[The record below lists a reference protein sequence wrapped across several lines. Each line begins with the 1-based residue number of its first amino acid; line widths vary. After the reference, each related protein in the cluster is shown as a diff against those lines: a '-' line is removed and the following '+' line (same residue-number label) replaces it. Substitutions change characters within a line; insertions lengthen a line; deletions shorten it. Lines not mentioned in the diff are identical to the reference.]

1 MHFLFLFHITAA
13 KASLYVLKFYCVF
26 CSDSFNNILQM
37 LPSKDANFVGY
48 TYKNFE
54 IVNED
59 HIPGIAELKKKNNK
73 PKRPSIRSLFDL
85 YAFPPSSQ
93 THLILLIGLLW
104 EISLTFCQH
113 NQRSLKAP
121 NPSHCASLLD
131 LHNIKINGL

>member
-73 PKRPSIRSLFDL
+73 PKRPSIRSLFDTPD
-85 YAFPPSSQ
+85 PPDRPALGNFLNILPTQSEVPESSESEPLRQ
-93 THLILLIGLLW
+93 
-104 EISLTFCQH
+104 SARSAQH
-113 NQRSLKAP
+113 QDQWPMRR
-121 NPSHCASLLD
+121 
-131 LHNIKINGL
+131 

>member
-73 PKRPSIRSLFDL
+73 PKRPSIRSLFEV
-85 YAFPPSSQ
+85 PESSESEPLRQ
-93 THLILLIGLLW
+93 
-104 EISLTFCQH
+104 SARSAQH
-113 NQRSLKAP
+113 QDQWPMRR
-121 NPSHCASLLD
+121 
-131 LHNIKINGL
+131 